1 MSPITKNSLIEL
13 NARDR
18 VKAVLDEGSFR
29 ELLGPFDGLES
40 PHLPPQGIV
49 PQSDDGVVIGRGQI
63 DGEEAVV
70 ISIEGCFQGGGI
82 GEVSGAKIAG
92 SLELAL
98 RDNKKGIKILPVMLF
113 DTGGVRLQEANY
125 GLLSI
130 SEIGA
135 AVIAL
140 RQHVPVVGVI
150 PGNVGCFGGMSIT
163 AGLFS
168 HLIMT
173 KGARFGLNGPEVI
186 EQEAGI
192 EEFDSSD
199 RPLIW
204 GTIGGT
210 QRYSTGFVDELVDDD
225 VKEIR
230 KAIHQA
236 FLEKGKEI
244 NKTEQVDF
252 YRHFLSQIDPS
263 KPIDPQTIREL
274 WKQVR
279 NADNPKEVDIHSLPE
294 LDMPNSRGRA
304 WFKAL
309 SGIGDP
315 KGDIPSVLYGDSIL
329 GKEHVRYISVVPN
342 PYNRFPRARQGEVGL
357 DEGWA
362 IAKCVRDAVEKDK
375 NGIPRAIVAI
385 VDVPSQAYGYREELL
400 GIHFALAAAVDA
412 YSTARL
418 AGHPVISLIV
428 GNAISGAFL
437 AHGYQS
443 NRILALND
451 DGVNVHAMSK
461 QSAARI
467 TRRSIRDL
475 EEATR
480 KVPAMAYDVTS
491 YSLLGAL
498 YELIDGIEADTP
510 GEQDIQTIKNKL
522 TDAIADTRSDPPDL
536 SNRLLTKEAINGGRT
551 ASIKTRKLLEQQW
564 NSIHMIYSS

>member
-1 MSPITKNSLIEL
+1 MSPITKDSFIEL
-13 NARDR
+13 NARER
-18 VKAVLDEGSFR
+18 VKAVLDEGTFQ

-70 ISIEGCFQGGGI
+70 ISIEGSFQGGGI

-98 RDNKKGIKILPVMLF
+98 RDNKKGIKTLPVMLF

-125 GLLSI
+125 GLLAI
-130 SEIGA
+130 SEIMA

-163 AGLFS
+163 AALFS

-225 VKEIR
+225 VTEIR
-230 KAIHQA
+230 KVIHQA
-236 FLEKGKEI
+236 FLGKGKEI

-252 YRHFLSQIDPS
+252 YHHFLSQIDPS
-263 KPIDPQTIREL
+263 KPIDSQTIREL
-274 WKQVR
+274 WKQAR
-279 NADNPKEVDIHSLPE
+279 NADIPKQVDIHSLPE

-304 WFKAL
+304 WFKSL
-309 SGIGDP
+309 SGIADP

-375 NGIPRAIVAI
+375 NGDPRAIVAI